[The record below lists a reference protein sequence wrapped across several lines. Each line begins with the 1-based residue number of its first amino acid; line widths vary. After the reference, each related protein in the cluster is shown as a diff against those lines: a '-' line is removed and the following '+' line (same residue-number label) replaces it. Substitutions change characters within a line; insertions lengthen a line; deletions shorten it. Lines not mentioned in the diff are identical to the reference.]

1 MKGNKKKKTRIGNK
15 ITYSNTVIVL
25 WIPDIEDFTIF
36 WVMEES
42 SDDTAWKKTD
52 IWSDVT
58 NSGKAVGILETKF
71 KNSLKSLGK
80 SNTNDCNWTYI
91 NGISHI
97 NIAAPKIINMLNE
110 SIKAIDS
117 EIL

>member
-1 MKGNKKKKTRIGNK
+1 MPSIIFFLSNKKKKTRIGNK

-52 IWSDVT
+52 IWSELT
-58 NSGKAVGILETKF
+58 KSGNAAGIVEIKF
-71 KNSLKSLGK
+71 KNSCRK
-80 SNTNDCNWTYI
+80 
-91 NGISHI
+91 
-97 NIAAPKIINMLNE
+97 
-110 SIKAIDS
+110 
-117 EIL
+117 